1 MRPVRYTL
9 MEHISAPIDQVF
21 AALIDPRCLER
32 WLPGCAGVAVE
43 GPIRKSTRLKV
54 QFGRRF
60 TELDVVDFAPPR
72 TFGWVERGQR
82 KDYKTFFQLD
92 PTGGATR
99 LPSRK
104 SGRRRL
110 FAPGY
115 EAASSPSAMYS
126 ATRKR
131 SCGICAKSLRR
142 SVGSRA
148 CAIAVSA
155 GGAA

>member
-21 AALIDPRCLER
+21 AALIDPRSLER

-43 GPIRKSTRLKV
+43 GPIRKGTRLKV

-92 PTGGATR
+92 PTGGATAVTIQEVWT
-99 LPSRK
+99 PSSLTAWIR
-104 SGRRRL
+104 GR
-110 FAPGY
+110 FFP
-115 EAASSPSAMYS
+115 
-126 ATRKR
+126 KR
-131 SCGICAKSLRR
+131 NVQRHQKEILRNLR
-142 SVGSRA
+142 N
-148 CAIAVSA
+148 ILTP
-155 GGAA
+155 